1 MIQVESMEQA
11 GYVLVGGR
19 SSRMGR
25 DKALL
30 PFRGK
35 TLAEHVAGAVAE
47 AAGSVTL
54 VGDPE
59 EYGFLGLP
67 VIPDRLQ
74 GAGPLAGIQAAL
86 QASEA
91 GWNLVVA
98 CDMPG
103 INAEFLAR
111 LLDAAKSQNSDC
123 LLPAG
128 RSDLPEPLCAVY
140 HRRCLPVI
148 SAALARRVHKVTD
161 ALSGLDVRMWPVNTA
176 QWLANMNTPQEW
188 DRFLN
193 G

>member
-1 MIQVESMEQA
+1 MEQA
-11 GYVLVGGR
+11 GFVLVGGR

-30 PFRGK
+30 PFRGG
-35 TLAEHVAGAVAE
+35 TLAGHVAAAVAE

-54 VGDPE
+54 VGDPR

-67 VIPDRLQ
+67 VIPDRLR

-86 QASEA
+86 DASKA

-103 INAEFLAR
+103 VNAGFLAR
-111 LLDAAKSQNSDC
+111 LLEAARSTQADC

-128 RSDLPEPLCAVY
+128 RSGLPEPLCAVY

-148 SAALARRVHKVTD
+148 GAALARRVRKVTD
-161 ALSGLDVRMWPVNTA
+161 ALAGLDVRMWPVDTGE
-176 QWLANMNTPQEW
+176 WLANMNTPQEW
-188 DRFLN
+188 ERFLN
-193 G
+193 V